1 MKEATTMDLRIVKT
15 KRSIRNAFLNL
26 LNQKP
31 LEQITVTELA
41 QQAEIN
47 KGTFY
52 LHYHDIYDLAHQL
65 QTEVLQDI
73 LNSLP
78 QADEL
83 LMDLSKF
90 TVTLFH
96 AFYNHQREIDLLFS
110 GNQSSVL
117 PVRIQEELKGYFYER
132 FPQTKK
138 DPKFNIF
145 LSYSVCGGYYAY
157 LENHKTFGLEQ
168 VVQTIGEISRSFDKQ
183 WDFYKNKF

>member
-1 MKEATTMDLRIVKT
+1 MKEATAMDLRIVKT

-52 LHYHDIYDLAHQL
+52 LHYHDIYDLSDQL
-65 QTEVLQDI
+65 QTEVLQSI
-73 LNSLP
+73 LQSLP
-78 QADEL
+78 RADEL
-83 LMDLSKF
+83 IRDSGKF
-90 TVTLFH
+90 TIALFQT
-96 AFYNHQREIDLLFS
+96 FHQHQKEIELLFS
-110 GNQSSVL
+110 GNQSLVL
-117 PVRIQEELKGYFYER
+117 PVRVEKELKGFLYQHL
-132 FPQTKK
+132 PQTRE
-138 DPKFNIF
+138 DTKFNIF
-145 LSYSVCGGYYAY
+145 LSYCVYGSYYAY

-168 VVQTIGEISRSFDKQ
+168 VVQTIGEISRGFDKQ